1 MLTIIIIFL
10 NDLRGQNVFEFYTV
24 VGDYINTKK
33 TTLIFK
39 FLLLTSLFWNKSLQV
54 IKEKLS

>member
-1 MLTIIIIFL
+1 MLTIIIIVL

-24 VGDYINTKK
+24 VSDYINTKK

-39 FLLLTSLFWNKSLQV
+39 FLLLTSFFWNKSLQV